1 MESIE
6 QIMRHDHERLD
17 VLLEAG
23 AKAVHEGLWHEAAD
37 RLQRFRHG
45 LVDAHM
51 VVEETLL
58 FPAFETQQG
67 HAGLALTA
75 ILRKGHQD
83 LRVFFLEMA
92 EAIAA
97 RDDEEFA
104 ALLRTVRAL
113 LKQHDSKEES
123 ELYPQVAAAMPEQG
137 RAAGKLLL
145 SLQRATADPGAR

>member
-37 RLQRFRHG
+37 LLQRFRHG

-58 FPAFETQQG
+58 FPAFEAQQG

-83 LRVFFLEMA
+83 LRVFFQEMA
-92 EAIAA
+92 EAITAH
-97 RDDEEFA
+97 DDEEFD

-113 LKQHDSKEES
+113 LKQHDAKEES
-123 ELYPQVAAAMPEQG
+123 ELYPHLAAIMPDQG
-137 RAAGKLLL
+137 HAASELLL
-145 SLQRATADPGAR
+145 SSQQVASNRGAS

>member
-17 VLLEAG
+17 VLLETG
-23 AKAVHEGLWHEAAD
+23 AKAVHEGHWREAAD
-37 RLQRFRHG
+37 LLQRFRHG
-45 LVDAHM
+45 LVDGHM

-58 FPAFETQQG
+58 FPAFETQPG
-67 HAGLALTA
+67 NAEPALTA

-83 LRVFFLEMA
+83 LRVFIQEMA

-97 RDDEEFA
+97 HDDEEFA

-123 ELYPQVAAAMPEQG
+123 ELYPHLAAIMPDQG
-137 RAAGKLLL
+137 RAASELLL
-145 SLQRATADPGAR
+145 SLQ